1 MPFNIAL
8 AISGCPWIPA
18 DCFRCST
25 CALTNVLPRL
35 TLDLV
40 HGIRNMDT
48 TKLSS
53 KGQVVLPKSVRDQHG
68 WGEGTEFVVES
79 TAHGVKLALAAVADG
94 IDIADALH
102 VASTPGDAR
111 AFATFDRDLARRGK
125 GRLSPIEVL

>member
-1 MPFNIAL
+1 MTLSTTVSMPFNIAL

-79 TAHGVKLALAAVADG
+79 TAQGVLLRPRQADNRHRDPAVTGDWKGFRDYHILAVLGAD
-94 IDIADALH
+94 LY
-102 VASTPGDAR
+102 P
-111 AFATFDRDLARRGK
+111 
-125 GRLSPIEVL
+125 